1 VAVAKALLALAV
13 LCLAVLA
20 GAEHTK
26 GILHPMPE
34 VAEGST
40 QTLDSQL
47 QEQLDQLVYKET
59 TATLQL
65 GLTQAPRVVEH
76 S

>member
-1 VAVAKALLALAV
+1 
-13 LCLAVLA
+13 
-20 GAEHTK
+20 
-26 GILHPMPE
+26 MPE
-34 VAEGST
+34 VEEGFT
-40 QTLDSQL
+40 QTLGSQL